1 VVAPGVL
8 RDLLKA
14 VPEVGTVVGAGPRSQ
29 TAADGWSGKLNTL
42 TTIDPALS

>member
-1 VVAPGVL
+1 MVAPGVL

-29 TAADGWSGKLNTL
+29 AAAEGWCGKLNTL
-42 TTIDPALS
+42 TTIDPAFS